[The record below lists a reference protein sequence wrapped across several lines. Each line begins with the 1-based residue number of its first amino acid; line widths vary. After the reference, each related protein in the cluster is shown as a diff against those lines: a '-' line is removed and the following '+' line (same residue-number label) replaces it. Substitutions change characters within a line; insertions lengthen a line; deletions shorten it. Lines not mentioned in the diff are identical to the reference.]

1 MELVE
6 INFGTE
12 STMKGDVQYGPGNE
26 EVAGG
31 ISEDSTQEILDV
43 TKQPEV
49 ARQGVADVP
58 AMWTEA
64 DLNHRA
70 IPRSRGVGGT
80 RFWPAGRQ
88 AH

>member
-31 ISEDSTQEILDV
+31 ILEESSQEIRDV
-43 TKQPEV
+43 TKQSEV
-49 ARQGVADVP
+49 ARQAVADVP
-58 AMWTEA
+58 AMRTEA

-70 IPRSRGVGGT
+70 TPRCRGVGGT

-88 AH
+88 AY